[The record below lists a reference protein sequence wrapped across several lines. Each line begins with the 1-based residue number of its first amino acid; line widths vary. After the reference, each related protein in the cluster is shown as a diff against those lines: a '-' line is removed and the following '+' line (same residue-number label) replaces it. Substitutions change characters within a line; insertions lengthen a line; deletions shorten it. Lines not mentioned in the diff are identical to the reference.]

1 MNFQPISNLDI
12 MDPESRRS
20 YISFASR
27 SKESHY
33 DQSKNANMDEN
44 KFSKPKSLD
53 YDLGEIHEQV
63 EIELNDIAPG
73 NKNLFRADY
82 KRFETQNPTEST
94 MEEKKI
100 STDIISAS
108 KYLKWNTVNMEEK
121 TPQSYSFLSKNL
133 DNESTATLKRKLCRV
148 FSLTIILG
156 SWVFCL

>member
-12 MDPESRRS
+12 MDPDNRRT

-27 SKESHY
+27 SKESLY
-33 DQSKNANMDEN
+33 DLSKNPNLDDN

-53 YDLGEIHEQV
+53 YDIQDIHEQV

-82 KRFETQNPTEST
+82 KRFETQPITEST

-100 STDIISAS
+100 STDVISAS
-108 KYLKWNTVNMEEK
+108 KYLKWNNATMDEK
-121 TPQSYSFLSKNL
+121 TPQSYSFLSRNL
-133 DNESTATLKRKLCRV
+133 DNESRATLKRKLCRV

-156 SWVFCL
+156 SWVLGI

>member
-12 MDPESRRS
+12 MDPDNRRT

-27 SKESHY
+27 SKESLY
-33 DQSKNANMDEN
+33 DLSKNPNLDDN

-53 YDLGEIHEQV
+53 YDIQDIHEQV

-82 KRFETQNPTEST
+82 KRFETQPITEST

-108 KYLKWNTVNMEEK
+108 KYLKWNTGTMEEK
-121 TPQSYSFLSKNL
+121 TSQSYSFLSKNL
-133 DNESTATLKRKLCRV
+133 DNQSTATLKRKLCRV

-156 SWVFCL
+156 SWVLGI

>member
-12 MDPESRRS
+12 MDPDNRRT

-27 SKESHY
+27 SKESLY
-33 DQSKNANMDEN
+33 DLSKNPNLEDN

-53 YDLGEIHEQV
+53 YDIQDIHEQV

-82 KRFETQNPTEST
+82 KRFETQPPKEST
-94 MEEKKI
+94 IEEKKI

-108 KYLKWNTVNMEEK
+108 KYLKWNNANMEEK
-121 TPQSYSFLSKNL
+121 TPQSYSFLSRNL
-133 DNESTATLKRKLCRV
+133 DNESRATLKRKLCRV

-156 SWVFCL
+156 SWVLGI